1 MEELLK
7 ELNELSSVLEDNKN
21 KLEKAKAQE
30 FERTTNLSVG
40 LISIKMDEDEFTQV
54 HNLFLEI
61 LSKRVD
67 KQNKEISKFKL
78 KKKP

>member
-7 ELNELSSVLEDNKN
+7 ELNESLSVLTENKN
-21 KLEKAKAQE
+21 KLEKAKTQE

-67 KQNKEISKFKL
+67 RQNKELSKFRL
-78 KKKP
+78 KKK

>member
-7 ELNELSSVLEDNKN
+7 QLNELSSVLTDNKN
-21 KLEKAKAQE
+21 RLEKAKAQE

-67 KQNKEISKFKL
+67 RQNKELSKFRL
-78 KKKP
+78 KKK

>member
-1 MEELLK
+1 MENLLK
-7 ELNELSSVLEDNKN
+7 ELNELSSVLTGNKN
-21 KLEKAKAQE
+21 RLEKAKTQE

-40 LISIKMDEDEFTQV
+40 NISIKMDENEFTQV

-67 KQNKEISKFKL
+67 KQNRELSRFRL
-78 KKKP
+78 KKK

>member
-1 MEELLK
+1 MIIPDISK
-7 ELNELSSVLEDNKN
+7 KAIN
-21 KLEKAKAQE
+21 KLEKAKTQE
-30 FERTTNLSVG
+30 FERTTNLCVG

-67 KQNKEISKFKL
+67 RQNKELSKFRL
-78 KKKP
+78 KKK

>member
-7 ELNELSSVLEDNKN
+7 ELNELSSVLADNKN

-30 FERTTNLSVG
+30 FERTTVFSVG
-40 LISIKMDEDEFTQV
+40 LITLKMDEDEFTQV
-54 HNLFLEI
+54 HNLFIEI

-67 KQNKEISKFKL
+67 KQNKQLSKFRL
-78 KKKP
+78 KKK